1 MTQAD
6 QLLVRKRSRR
16 RLVRWWIAGGIVAA
30 VALAAVFSLSNGGG
44 EPEYRT
50 AEATRGT
57 IESTITALGK
67 IQPKNYVD
75 VGAQVSGQLKK
86 IHVEVGDRVAQG
98 DLLAEI
104 DPTILQARVDGARA
118 QLRELEANK
127 AQQQAELTLA
137 RSRHQRNARMLAS
150 DAVSRDEAEAAQ
162 SALAVAEARLRALE
176 AQIDRLTSTLKA
188 DEANLDFTRIY
199 APMAGTVVSFSALE
213 GQTLNAN
220 QTAPTILRIADL
232 TVMTVSADV
241 SEADVTRVTK
251 AMPAYFNTLGNQERR
266 WQTEVRQVLPQPEVV
281 NDVVLYKAL
290 LDVQNEE
297 QALLPEMTVQVF
309 FVLGRAENVVVVPVA
324 ALMQRSG
331 EGRRGERR
339 SRSGDSGA
347 EAGES
352 TRRRSGNERAEG
364 RGRSG
369 GLRRQRDGGSRPDG
383 DDAGKAGTP
392 GLVHVVTKGEVERR
406 RVRVGLVTRTD
417 AEIIS
422 GLEPG
427 EVVVVGRVTRRA
439 EGEEARSLLPSR
451 RGGRRGRGR

>member
-6 QLLVRKRSRR
+6 QILVRKRSRR
-16 RLVRWWIAGGIVAA
+16 RRMRWWIAGGVITIVAIA
-30 VALAAVFSLSNGGG
+30 VALRLANGEGELEFRTAAV
-44 EPEYRT
+44 E
-50 AEATRGT
+50 RGT

-67 IQPKNYVD
+67 IQPKHYVD
-75 VGAQVSGQLKK
+75 VGAQVSGQLRK

-127 AQQQAELTLA
+127 AQQEAELTLA
-137 RSRHQRNARMLAS
+137 RSRHVRSQRMLAS
-150 DAVSRDEAEAAQ
+150 DAISRDEAEAAE
-162 SALAVAEARLRALE
+162 SAVQVAEARVRALE
-176 AQIDRLTSTLKA
+176 AQIERLSSTLKA

-199 APMAGTVVSFSALE
+199 APIAGTVVSFSALE

-241 SEADVTRVTK
+241 SEADVTRLSTG
-251 AMPAYFNTLGNQERR
+251 MPAYFNTLGNQERR
-266 WQTEVRQVLPQPEVV
+266 WHTTVRQVLPQPEIV

-290 LDVQNEE
+290 LDVDNEG
-297 QALLPEMTVQVF
+297 QVLLPEMTAQIF
-309 FVLGRAENVVVVPVA
+309 FVLGRAEDVVVVPIA
-324 ALMQRSG
+324 ALVEPGRNG
-331 EGRRGERR
+331 EGRRRGRR
-339 SRSGDSGA
+339 SRSGEREASTQDGA
-347 EAGES
+347 GAA
-352 TRRRSGNERAEG
+352 RAER

-369 GLRRQRDGGSRPDG
+369 REERQEGNE
-383 DDAGKAGTP
+383 DAEPGTP
-392 GLVHVVTKGEVERR
+392 GLVRVVNGKAIERR
-406 RVRVGLVTRTD
+406 RVRVGLKTRTE

-427 EVVVVGRVTRRA
+427 EVVIVGRVTRRA
-439 EGEEARSLLPSR
+439 DGEEARSLLPSR
-451 RGGRRGRGR
+451 RRGRRGRR